1 MLTLR
6 LCACLTAVVTQDLQ
20 EFVLEP
26 EELSNERF
34 LSLISE
40 L

>member
-1 MLTLR
+1 MLQMHL
-6 LCACLTAVVTQDLQ
+6 LIAAVATQDLQ

-34 LSLISE
+34 FRPYQ
-40 L
+40 